1 MEYTTEVN
9 VRDLGIDTE
18 DLISLA
24 EDNGDELMYKEEM
37 LELVAE
43 ASANAVNLDALDMF
57 ITATLREAATEISRA
72 IRSGDYSA

>member
-9 VRDLGIDTE
+9 VRDLGIATD
-18 DLISLA
+18 DLIQLA

-43 ASANAVNLDALDMF
+43 ATHNALDIEALEMF
-57 ITATLREAATEISRA
+57 ITATIKQATDEIFRA
-72 IRSGDYSA
+72 IRTGEYSE